1 MEMKMNEMN
10 EREKKLKAE
19 IEKLKED
26 RDLKYNE
33 YARFIE

>member
-1 MEMKMNEMN
+1 MEIKVNEMV
-10 EREKKLKAE
+10 EREKKYKAE